1 MGTLADLERIQWL
14 KAAASLVILITR
26 GISPA
31 VIQTDLSCHGVEGR
45 GENGRGSRRRW
56 RRGRGWKE
64 IGTSAV

>member
-14 KAAASLVILITR
+14 KAAASLVLLITR
-26 GISPA
+26 GISP
-31 VIQTDLSCHGVEGR
+31 QTDLSCHGVEGR
-45 GENGRGSRRRW
+45 GRNGRGSG